1 MQHIFHDG
9 RPVAQGEA
17 FEPMK
22 GYTVT
27 FVRIEQDRII
37 LRDSQGEYS
46 RPIRHTRQETQGL
59 DAPNLGERRTALEE
73 IPDSCP
79 TDGETLY
86 LMTHQMCVPGG
97 WKSLASRQLRAA
109 GQLAGIYGPTGQ
121 MLEDRAVRRMAAQLF
136 DSASEKVAN
145 HPYTILRHLVATVDL
160 QEGTEGEP
168 GAWDDPAVAI
178 EICQLLRDSKT
189 L

>member
-9 RPVAQGEA
+9 KPVAQGET
-17 FEPMK
+17 FEPKK

-27 FVRIEQDRII
+27 FVRMEEDRLI
-37 LRDSQGEYS
+37 LRDSKGEFS
-46 RPIRHTRQETQGL
+46 RPIRDTRQETREP
-59 DAPNLGERRTALEE
+59 AVPRLGERRTALKE

-79 TDGETLY
+79 IEGETLY

-97 WKSLASRQLRAA
+97 WESLATQQLRAPRH
-109 GQLAGIYGPTGQ
+109 LAGIYGPAGQ
-121 MLEDRAVRRMAAQLF
+121 MLEDRAARGAAAQLF
-136 DSASEKVAN
+136 ESASSKIVN
-145 HPYTILRHLVATVDL
+145 HPYVRLRKLVATVHL

-168 GAWDDPAVAI
+168 GAWDDPGVAM
-178 EICQLLRDSKT
+178 EICQILRDSKT